1 MIEDAHETGT
11 VAVIRSPH
19 LERLTPRVARPGRKR
34 ILFHLT
40 ATKNEIKKKTINE
53 IKKNQSQY
61 W

>member
-19 LERLTPRVARPGRKR
+19 LERLTPRVSRPGRKR

-40 ATKNEIKKKTINE
+40 ATKNEIKKKLLMR
-53 IKKNQSQY
+53 
-61 W
+61 